1 MKNVPANPI
10 PLNFSA
16 GSTAMSRY
24 FSPTLS
30 VVAVGLTIA
39 CSSVS
44 DSDGSFWEPSR
55 DIGGKQFGGFTP
67 PTGAGGSNGSAGT
80 TGGTG
85 ATGNTGSGGVAGDAG
100 ASGSGGVAGSG
111 GVGGVGGVGGTVTGS
126 GGEGGTNGGSGPGGT
141 GGAGN
146 AGGAGSAG
154 MAGTGSLGT
163 GGTGAGGS
171 GPSTTCTLTFD
182 YTTVTYR
189 GRFGPKNIGAVWV
202 MNSQNQFVKTLEV
215 WAGIRVNNL
224 VNWQRQTLANKVD
237 VVSSATISNHR
248 AHQARW
254 DCRDATRNV
263 VPNGQYK
270 MFVEFTEDDSALF
283 FNPQPKLFSFD
294 FQKGAGPATISP
306 PSQPNFTSMT
316 LSIQ

>member
-1 MKNVPANPI
+1 MARC
-10 PLNFSA
+10 FS
-16 GSTAMSRY
+16 S
-24 FSPTLS
+24 TLS
-30 VVAVGLTIA
+30 VVAVMLTIA

-44 DSDGSFWEPSR
+44 DSDESFWEPSR
-55 DIGGKQFGGFTP
+55 DIGGKRFDGFTP
-67 PTGAGGSNGSAGT
+67 PTGTGGSNGSGGT
-80 TGGTG
+80 SGTGGTG
-85 ATGNTGSGGVAGDAG
+85 NTGTGGVTGDSG
-100 ASGSGGVAGSG
+100 ASGTDGAAGSSGVA
-111 GVGGVGGVGGTVTGS
+111 GVGGTFAGT
-126 GGEGGTNGGSGPGGT
+126 GGEGGTNGGTGPGGT

-146 AGGAGSAG
+146 AAGAGSAG
-154 MAGTGSLGT
+154 MAGALGT

-182 YTTVTYR
+182 FTTVTYR

-202 MNSQNQFVKTLEV
+202 VNPQNQFVKTLEV
-215 WAGIRVNNL
+215 WAGIRANNL
-224 VNWQRQTLANKVD
+224 VNWQRQTRANKVD
-237 VVSSATISNHR
+237 AVSGATISNHR
-248 AHQARW
+248 AHQSRW
-254 DCRDATRNV
+254 DCRDMAGNV